1 MLHKNKKH
9 ITRIVRSC
17 ITGEPVWYY
26 QGPSENAARIA
37 YWRACKHEVE
47 RIRNFPAYAKK
58 KVDAVRKLLSDCLS
72 EIPITAEL
80 TPKQKA
86 AVKYLKSVADEGPSC
101 HMAFY
106 EHIMEERRRR
116 AEDREIRR
124 QMRERE
130 AAEKAAREA
139 EKEKTK

>member
-1 MLHKNKKH
+1 MIHKNKKH
-9 ITRIVRSC
+9 ITVIRYSC

-26 QGPSENAARIA
+26 QGPSENSARIA
-37 YWRACKHEVE
+37 YWRACKHEIE

-58 KVDAVRKLLSDCLS
+58 KADAVRKLLSECLA

-116 AEDREIRR
+116 AEDMEIRR
-124 QMRERE
+124 KMRERE
-130 AAEKAAREA
+130 AVEKATSEV
-139 EKEKTK
+139 ENGKTK